1 MLIPIEE
8 AAKYLGVSAESV
20 RYLARHKRIPAAK
33 VGRAWRFHK
42 QDLDTFIRSQYG
54 EKKDA
59 PTVEIAVA

>member
-8 AAKYLGVSAESV
+8 AAKYLGISGESV

-42 QDLDTFIRSQYG
+42 EDLDKFIRSQYST
-54 EKKDA
+54 KKDEA
-59 PTVEIAVA
+59 ISEVVVV